1 MRCHSHPSMQAN
13 RSGQCF
19 LCPDQMPY
27 IPPDSRKFQYAQMSG
42 GKHTTKRAYQQ
53 DLKRRGMTDDIGH
66 KEMMQAAIST
76 SKREQHLQR
85 GIERMT
91 EQVVKGFKYGQ
102 PIRTE
107 QQHQLMSRLKAVF
120 GQPRRG

>member
-27 IPPDSRKFQYAQMSG
+27 VPPDSRKFQYAQMSG

-53 DLKRRGMTDDIGH
+53 DLKRRGMTDDI
-66 KEMMQAAIST
+66 ST
-76 SKREQHLQR
+76 SKREQHLQQ